1 MSDFENELE
10 ERYPVAD
17 GANEQVIL
25 SRQELMH
32 MLRSAY
38 SAGAKR
44 HRAKDEP
51 SAIES

>member
-25 SRQELMH
+25 TRQELMS
-32 MLRSAY
+32 ML
-38 SAGAKR
+38 
-44 HRAKDEP
+44 
-51 SAIES
+51 